1 MMNFEKFVN
10 YIKEN
15 VTMGWKED
23 ASTKIF
29 VVQKNNGVK
38 LYALCINEPDTN
50 ISPSIYLEEYY
61 NSYQDGLS
69 MESVVENIRKK
80 YVEKKPADGNLSI
93 PADDFSFVQDKIFY
107 RVVNYDANKEILS
120 ECPHIKLND
129 LAVTF
134 RWIVIKNEQSIGSSL
149 ITNDAVRQWG
159 ISDEDLYLIASE
171 NTPRLFPAK
180 IYDMDKIFGGFF
192 WEEDSHV
199 PMYIL
204 TNEQGMN
211 GASCLLYTDILKDFS
226 KKHGGDIYILPLSIH
241 EVILI
246 PADKISDL
254 TKLYEAVS
262 GANSNF
268 VAETDILSNS
278 IYFYDRSKD
287 QIQTLSEEN
296 FGK

>member
-38 LYALCINEPDTN
+38 LHALCINEPDTN

-268 VAETDILSNS
+268 VAETDIL
-278 IYFYDRSKD
+278 
-287 QIQTLSEEN
+287 
-296 FGK
+296 

>member
-1 MMNFEKFVN
+1 M
-10 YIKEN
+10 
-15 VTMGWKED
+15 
-23 ASTKIF
+23 
-29 VVQKNNGVK
+29 
-38 LYALCINEPDTN
+38 
-50 ISPSIYLEEYY
+50 
-61 NSYQDGLS
+61 
-69 MESVVENIRKK
+69 
-80 YVEKKPADGNLSI
+80 
-93 PADDFSFVQDKIFY
+93 
-107 RVVNYDANKEILS
+107 
-120 ECPHIKLND
+120 
-129 LAVTF
+129 
-134 RWIVIKNEQSIGSSL
+134 
-149 ITNDAVRQWG
+149 
-159 ISDEDLYLIASE
+159 IASE